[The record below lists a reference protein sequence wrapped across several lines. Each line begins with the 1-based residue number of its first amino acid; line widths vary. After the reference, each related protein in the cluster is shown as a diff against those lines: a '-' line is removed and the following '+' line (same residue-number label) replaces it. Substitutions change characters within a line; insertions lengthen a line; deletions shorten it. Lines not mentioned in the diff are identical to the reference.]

1 MWALRLLETEHKL
14 VRRLADQLLPSFTAK
29 LCPGG
34 RWTHAVC
41 FMTNGGG
48 MLEED
53 KAQQLSTWLDVP
65 VKASQASKSV
75 HLGNGEHGNGI
86 EQWAGW
92 AGCGVKLRQ
101 DKGIAAVHLAG
112 CAGEAIAGQ

>member
-1 MWALRLLETEHKL
+1 
-14 VRRLADQLLPSFTAK
+14 
-29 LCPGG
+29 
-34 RWTHAVC
+34 
-41 FMTNGGG
+41 

-75 HLGNGEHGNGI
+75 HLGNGERGDGI
-86 EQWAGW
+86 EQWAG
-92 AGCGVKLRQ
+92 CGGKLRQ

-112 CAGEAIAGQ
+112 CAGDAIAGHEGARILWWKGAGTWH